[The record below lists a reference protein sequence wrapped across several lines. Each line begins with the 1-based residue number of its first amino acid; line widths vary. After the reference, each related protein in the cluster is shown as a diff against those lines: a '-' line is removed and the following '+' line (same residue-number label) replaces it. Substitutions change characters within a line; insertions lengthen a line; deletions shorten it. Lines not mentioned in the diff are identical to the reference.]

1 MAARHKE
8 PQDKR
13 RILVILRTPEGKEA
27 ERLESWRYWEIVGA
41 LQWLH
46 VDRETAY
53 HAALWCARTAKPGD
67 TKTLQNGVTMEVRD
81 DT

>member
-1 MAARHKE
+1 M
-8 PQDKR
+8 
-13 RILVILRTPEGKEA
+13 ILRTPEGKETD
-27 ERLESWRYWEIVGA
+27 RLESWKYWEIVGA

-53 HAALWCARTAKPGD
+53 QTGLWCARAKPGE
-67 TKTLQNGVTMEVRD
+67 TKTLPNGATVEVLD